1 MHKNP
6 TKARFIIGATKCLV
20 KRKAI
25 TAALNINWYIT
36 KSNTIT
42 WKLSTQYYH
51 SVKIFWPVQN
61 NQTVI
66 DAISE
71 INSRN
76 KTFSISTL
84 DLSTLYTNTPHHNLK
99 SVMGEFDFHF
109 NGGDK
114 EFIGITKYSA
124 TWTNNQQIFNKLSL
138 KFEVNYSLNSHYFT
152 LGDMCF
158 DQLNGIPMW
167 VWPSLFCGKFIFILL

>member
-1 MHKNP
+1 M
-6 TKARFIIGATKCLV
+6 FSE
-20 KRKAI
+20 
-25 TAALNINWYIT
+25 T
-36 KSNTIT
+36 KSYYSCIKY
-42 WKLSTQYYH
+42 KLIYNQIEHYNLETQYYH

-99 SVMGEFDFHF
+99 SVMGEFDFYF

-114 EFIGITKYSA
+114 KFIGITKYSA
-124 TWTNNQQIFNKLSL
+124 TWTNNQQI
-138 KFEVNYSLNSHYFT
+138 
-152 LGDMCF
+152 
-158 DQLNGIPMW
+158 
-167 VWPSLFCGKFIFILL
+167 